1 MLNRVTPPGEHVYMT
16 ISAYLELENN
26 AQPAIITKDLCMVVY
41 GRDSRTIPRSL
52 RHIFSGSYKN
62 AEANRICGVYETVLK
77 RAAEAGSPGLQRRQ
91 RRVLD
96 TSSTYVRGE
105 ENLHGWRP
113 RGDSLIFEH
122 QWELEKITR
131 LTQVERTRHFLLLR
145 EKLGLGSTPQPLNH
159 HHDFTKSEKEVAN
172 QAAKAGC
179 DARAVLTRYS
189 SREMPATDSDNMS
202 DAERATALKFA
213 RLMQGRSIQIHAKQ
227 ETPAQTPSD
236 EQDALTASVTSS
248 CSSTTSAEL
257 ASPERPR
264 APVAELHIALGGSA
278 VVPPDSPLASPGDSQ
293 GSSPLVECRPMP
305 LFVPEVEEI
314 RISPVVSRK
323 GYLNVLDDRTN
334 TWIKRWV
341 VVRRPYVFIFRDER
355 DPVERG
361 LINLATAQ
369 IEYSEDQQAMV
380 RVPNSFSVVTK
391 QRGFLL
397 QTLGDKEVHDWL
409 YAINPLLA
417 GQIRSKLGRRSRH
430 TSGGNHPNTLSV
442 PTK

>member
-1 MLNRVTPPGEHVYMT
+1 M
-16 ISAYLELENN
+16 
-26 AQPAIITKDLCMVVY
+26 
-41 GRDSRTIPRSL
+41 
-52 RHIFSGSYKN
+52 
-62 AEANRICGVYETVLK
+62 
-77 RAAEAGSPGLQRRQ
+77 
-91 RRVLD
+91 LD

-145 EKLGLGSTPQPLNH
+145 EKLGLGNTPQPLNH

-179 DARAVLTRYS
+179 DARAVLSRYS

-202 DAERATALKFA
+202 EAERATALKFA
-213 RLMQGRSIQIHAKQ
+213 KLMQGRFAQMHAKQ
-227 ETPAQTPSD
+227 ETPAQTPND
-236 EQDALTASVTSS
+236 EQDALTTSVTSS
-248 CSSTTSAEL
+248 CSSNTSTEL
-257 ASPERPR
+257 ASPERPH
-264 APVAELHIALGGSA
+264 APVPELHIALGGTA
-278 VVPPDSPLASPGDSQ
+278 VVPPESPLASPGDSQ
-293 GSSPLVECRPMP
+293 DSSPLVESRSMP

-430 TSGGNHPNTLSV
+430 TSGGSHPNTLSI